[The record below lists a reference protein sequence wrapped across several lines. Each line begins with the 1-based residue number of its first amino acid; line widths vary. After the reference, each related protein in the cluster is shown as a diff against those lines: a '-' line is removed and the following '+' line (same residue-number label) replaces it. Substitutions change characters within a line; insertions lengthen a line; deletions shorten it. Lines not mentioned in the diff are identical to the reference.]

1 MDAAVD
7 HKLGLLRNLAMF
19 RDLADGELERIAA
32 GTRELR
38 AARGEIIFRQGDP
51 CEGFHMVVFGQ
62 VKLAFASPQGME
74 KVVEIIAPGMSFG
87 EALMFMERPYIVYAQ
102 TLADSL
108 LLHISKDVIFAGL
121 ENNPTLARRMLA
133 GMSWRLHA
141 IMKDLEAITLRNGT
155 QRVIGYLLRDEDETL
170 QGPLSVKLPAS
181 KGIVASRLNLT
192 PEHFSRILHD
202 LAADGSIAVDGR
214 EVLIKDPEK
223 LRRHEG

>member
-7 HKLGLLRNLAMF
+7 HKRGLLRNLAMF
-19 RDLADGELERIAA
+19 RDLADDELERIAA
-32 GTRELR
+32 GVRELR

-74 KVVEIIAPGMSFG
+74 KVVEILGPGMSFG

-141 IMKDLEAITLRNGT
+141 IMKDLEAYSLRSGT

-170 QGPLSVKLPAS
+170 QGPLSVKFPAS

-202 LAADGSIAVDGR
+202 LAAVGLIAVDGR
-214 EVLIKDPEK
+214 EVLIKNPEK

>member
-1 MDAAVD
+1 
-7 HKLGLLRNLAMF
+7 
-19 RDLADGELERIAA
+19 
-32 GTRELR
+32 
-38 AARGEIIFRQGDP
+38 
-51 CEGFHMVVFGQ
+51 MVVFGQ

-74 KVVEIIAPGMSFG
+74 KVVEILGPGMSFG

-170 QGPLSVKLPAS
+170 QGPLSVKFPAS

-202 LAADGSIAVDGR
+202 LAAAGLIAVDGR
-214 EVLIKDPEK
+214 DVLIKDPEK

>member
-19 RDLADGELERIAA
+19 RDLADDELERIAA

-74 KVVEIIAPGMSFG
+74 KVVEIVAPGMSFG

-202 LAADGSIAVDGR
+202 LAADGLIAVDGR

>member
-7 HKLGLLRNLAMF
+7 HKRGLLRNLAMF
-19 RDLADGELERIAA
+19 RDLADDELDRIAA
-32 GTRELR
+32 GVRELR

-74 KVVEIIAPGMSFG
+74 KVVEILGPGMSFG

-170 QGPLSVKLPAS
+170 QGPLSVKFPAS

-202 LAADGSIAVDGR
+202 LAAAGLIAVDGR
-214 EVLIKDPEK
+214 DVLIKDPEK

>member
-1 MDAAVD
+1 V
-7 HKLGLLRNLAMF
+7 
-19 RDLADGELERIAA
+19 
-32 GTRELR
+32 R
-38 AARGEIIFRQGDP
+38 AARGEIIFRQGDT

-102 TLADSL
+102 TLVDSL

-121 ENNPTLARRMLA
+121 ESNPTLARRMLA

-155 QRVIGYLLRDEDETL
+155 QRVIGYLLRDEDEAL
-170 QGPLSVKLPAS
+170 QGPASVKLPAS
-181 KGIVASRLNLT
+181 KGIVAS
-192 PEHFSRILHD
+192 
-202 LAADGSIAVDGR
+202 AAQSDTRAFFTHPARPRGR
-214 EVLIKDPEK
+214 WADRKWMAAK
-223 LRRHEG
+223 C